1 MSDRVRAVIV
11 ILCVGVLFVGL
22 LWAGQRQLIYLPSG
36 SPPPVEQAMPGAQ
49 EVTLTTGDGLALSAW
64 WRAAGPTA
72 VVVLPG
78 NAGNRA
84 GRVPLAD
91 ALHDLGLSVL
101 LVDYRGYG
109 GNPGSPTEDGLLSDA
124 RAAVTWAR
132 TRAGIDRVVLFG
144 ESLGSG
150 VAVGVAVDDPVDAL
164 VLRSPFTSLL
174 DVARTHYGPVPAWL
188 LRDRY
193 PSIDRI
199 TSVGAPILVVA
210 GDRDE
215 IVPHEQSRR
224 LAEVAG
230 ARLVTVPGA
239 RHNDRE
245 LLDGDVLI
253 DAVAD
258 FLRDH
263 DLR

>member
-1 MSDRVRAVIV
+1 MSDRVRVVVIV
-11 ILCVGVLFVGL
+11 LCVGVLFVGL
-22 LWAGQRQLIYLPSG
+22 LWAGQRRLIYLPSG
-36 SPPPVEQAMPGAQ
+36 SPPPVEQSMHGAV
-49 EVTLTTGDGLALSAW
+49 EVTLATDDGLALSAW

-72 VVVLPG
+72 VIVLPG
-78 NAGNRA
+78 NGGNRA

-91 ALHDLGLSVL
+91 ALHHLGLSVL

-109 GNPGSPTEDGLLSDA
+109 GNPGSPGEDGLLSDA
-124 RAAVTWAR
+124 RAAMTW
-132 TRAGIDRVVLFG
+132 TRSQAEVDRVVLFG
-144 ESLGSG
+144 ESLGAG
-150 VAVGVAVDDPVDAL
+150 VAVGVAVDDPPDAL

-174 DVARTHYGPVPAWL
+174 DVARAHYGPVPAWL

-199 TSVGAPILVVA
+199 AAVDAPILVVA

-215 IVPHEQSRR
+215 IVPFDQSRR
-224 LAEVAG
+224 LAEAAGTDLVA
-230 ARLVTVPGA
+230 VPGA

-245 LLDGDVLI
+245 LFDGTVLI

-258 FLRDH
+258 FLRNH
-263 DLR
+263 DLL

>member
-1 MSDRVRAVIV
+1 MNDRVRLVVVA
-11 ILCVGVLFVGL
+11 LCVGVLFVGL
-22 LWAGQRQLIYLPSG
+22 LWAGQRRLIYLPSG
-36 SPPPVEQAMPGAQ
+36 SPPSVEQSMPGAR
-49 EVTLTTGDGLALSAW
+49 EVTLETDDGLVLSAW

-72 VVVLPG
+72 VIVLPG
-78 NAGNRA
+78 NGGNRA

-109 GNPGSPTEDGLLSDA
+109 GNPGSPSEDGLLSDA
-124 RAAVTWAR
+124 RAAVTW
-132 TRAGIDRVVLFG
+132 TRSQAEVNRIVLFG
-144 ESLGSG
+144 ESLGAG
-150 VAVGVAVDDPVDAL
+150 VALGAAVDDPPDGL

-199 TSVGAPILVVA
+199 TTVNAPILVVA

-215 IVPHEQSRR
+215 IVPYDQSRR
-224 LAEVAG
+224 LAEAAG
-230 ARLVTVPGA
+230 AHLVTVPGA
-239 RHNDRE
+239 RHNDPE
-245 LLDGDVLI
+245 LFDGTVLI
-253 DAVAD
+253 NAVAD

>member
-1 MSDRVRAVIV
+1 VSDRVRAVIAV
-11 ILCVGVLFVGL
+11 VCVGVLFVGL
-22 LWAGQRQLIYLPSG
+22 LWAGQRRLIYLPSG

-72 VVVLPG
+72 VIVLPG

-91 ALHDLGLSVL
+91 ALQAQGLSVL

-109 GNPGSPTEDGLLSDA
+109 GNPGSPTEEGLLADA
-124 RAAVTWAR
+124 RAAVTW
-132 TRAGIDRVVLFG
+132 TRSQAGVGRVVLFG

-150 VAVGVAVDDPVDAL
+150 VAVGVAADDPPDAL

-174 DVARTHYGPVPAWL
+174 DVARTHYGPVPGWL

-199 TSVGAPILVVA
+199 PDVDAPILIVA
-210 GDRDE
+210 GDHDE
-215 IVPHEQSRR
+215 IIPHDQSRR

-245 LLDGDVLI
+245 LFDGDVLI
-253 DAVAD
+253 DAVAV